1 MLLRLSGASRK
12 KEETI
17 ARRASSSQQ
26 RAQMACHTDAHSSAG
41 MAVEQRCTGDQ
52 THLCYALPRSVR
64 SHSVLS
70 FGRQSKNDVF
80 WAQSG
85 AREVQAK
92 NLVFFFPF
100 LFFSSSFLFFSPFGL
115 ISDRTGQHAVSS
127 AHSRHAPAG
136 TPALPAVYDVNQGWF
151 PALHDSQKITHRLS
165 KRCLPF

>member
-52 THLCYALPRSVR
+52 THLCYALPRCVR

-100 LFFSSSFLFFSPFGL
+100 LFFSFLSFSFLPLGL
-115 ISDRTGQHAVSS
+115 FPIGQGSTLF
-127 AHSRHAPAG
+127 RRLIAG
-136 TPALPAVYDVNQGWF
+136 TRPLARP
-151 PALHDSQKITHRLS
+151 
-165 KRCLPF
+165 RCPLCTM